1 MQVVLLG
8 TEFAMT
14 GAGLLL
20 FRWAAHL
27 RRRGHDVVAVHDANA
42 AGPLREA
49 YLANG
54 VALAERFDVDSR
66 MLVICNTVM
75 AAHYVLQTAPTAP
88 TVWWLH
94 EGESALPILLR
105 NPGAERA

>member
-1 MQVVLLG
+1 MRVVLLG
-8 TEFAMT
+8 TEFNMT

-27 RRRGHDVVAVHDANA
+27 RRRGHEIIAVHDANMT
-42 AGPLREA
+42 GPLRES
-49 YLANG
+49 YLAERI
-54 VALAERFDVDSR
+54 ALAERFDVDNR

-75 AAHYVLQTAPTAP
+75 AARYVLQTAPTAR

-94 EGESALPILLR
+94 EGEVGLSILLK
-105 NPGAERA
+105 